1 MSETNTYPMKKKV
14 GLILGLCAFGILPFM
29 GFAGL
34 SPEGHICLGIFA
46 MAAIFWILEPIPI
59 YATSLAVI
67 LAQVLLLSDQ
77 SLVLDTLRRLNGGEY
92 AAPKYQDFYA
102 TLAHPI
108 LILFLGGFSLAK
120 AAEKYELDRNL
131 TRILLRPFGTSPTR
145 VALGVMVVTGVLSAF
160 MSNTATTAM
169 MMTVALPIVAKVPAE
184 DPFRR
189 LVALAIPVGANI
201 GGIATPI
208 GTPPNAVAIA
218 ALSRHGTMIP
228 FSTWMMLATPLV
240 AIALVLSWMG
250 MCRMFKPGI
259 ERFEL
264 QIEGSFKT
272 GPKAIGLYAIFAL
285 TVGLWVTE
293 KLHGIPSTVV
303 AFLPMVLLP
312 ALGILDKRDIRS
324 HAWEVL
330 WLVAG
335 GISLGLSLRGTGVA
349 EWMIGQVAWD
359 VVPRFTL
366 VLLFALVGF
375 GVANL
380 VSHTVSATILVPIAI
395 TMLAPEV
402 ASGNTAGLVIPIAV
416 IGIIVS
422 FAMILPIS
430 TPPNAIALST
440 GLIETRDLAKA
451 GWLVGIVGI
460 VFTLIFGLLVWPVML

>member
-1 MSETNTYPMKKKV
+1 MTLPVKKIL
-14 GLILGLCAFGILPFM
+14 GLILGLGCLVLFPFC
-29 GFAGL
+29 GFDGL
-34 SPEGHICLGIFA
+34 SPAGHITLGIFVF
-46 MAAIFWILEPIPI
+46 AAIFWITEPIPI
-59 YATSLAVI
+59 YVTSLSVI
-67 LAQVLLLSDQ
+67 FFQVLLLSDQ
-77 SLVLDTLRRLNGGEY
+77 SLFLESLTRLSGGEY
-92 AAPKYQDFYA
+92 AAPKYQDFYG

-120 AAEKYELDRNL
+120 AAEKYALDRNL
-131 TRILLRPFGTSPTR
+131 TRILLKPFGTSPVR
-145 VALGVMVVTGVLSAF
+145 VALGVMLVTGILSAF

-169 MMTVALPIVAKVPAE
+169 MMTVALPIVAKVPAS

-189 LVALAIPVGANI
+189 LVALSIPVGANI

-218 ALSRHGTMIP
+218 ALAKQGTMVP
-228 FSTWMMLATPLV
+228 FSTWMMIATPLV
-240 AIALVLSWMG
+240 LIALFVSWLG
-250 MCRMFKPGI
+250 MCKMFKPEL

-264 QIEGSFKT
+264 NIEGTFATS
-272 GPKAIGLYAIFAL
+272 PKAIGCYLIFAC

-293 KLHGIPSTVV
+293 KLHGIPSAVV
-303 AFLPMVLLP
+303 AFLPMVMLP
-312 ALGILDKRDIRS
+312 ALGILDKQDIRS

-335 GISLGLSLRGTGVA
+335 GISLGISLKNTGLA
-349 EWMIGQVAWD
+349 EWMIGQVSWEAF
-359 VVPRFTL
+359 PPFML

-375 GVANL
+375 AVGNL
-380 VSHTVSATILVPIAI
+380 ISHTVSATILVPIAI
-395 TMLAPEV
+395 AMLAPEV
-402 ASGNTAGLVIPIAV
+402 GSVPAATIIPIAV

-440 GLIETRDLAKA
+440 GLIETKDLAKA

-460 VFTLIFGLLVWPVML
+460 TLTLLFGLFIWPILL

>member
-1 MSETNTYPMKKKV
+1 MTVPIKKIL
-14 GLILGLCAFGILPFM
+14 GLILGLGALCVLPFC
-29 GFAGL
+29 GFEDL
-34 SPEGHICLGIFA
+34 SPAGHIALSIFCF
-46 MAAIFWILEPIPI
+46 AAVFWILEPIPI
-59 YATSLAVI
+59 YVTSLSI
-67 LAQVLLLSDQ
+67 IFLQVLLLSDQ
-77 SLVLDTLRRLNGGEY
+77 SFFLEFITRAGGGEY
-92 AAPKYQDFYA
+92 TVPKYQVFYG

-120 AAEKYELDRNL
+120 AAEKYGLDRNL
-131 TRILLRPFGTSPTR
+131 TRILLKPFGSSPTR

-169 MMTVALPIVAKVPAE
+169 MMTVALPIVAKVPAG

-189 LVALAIPVGANI
+189 LVALSIPVGANI

-218 ALSRHGTMIP
+218 ALSSRGIVIP

-240 AIALVLSWMG
+240 VVSLLLCWLG
-250 MCRMFKPGI
+250 MCRMFKPVI
-259 ERFEL
+259 TRFDL
-264 QIEGSFKT
+264 HMEGRFDLCHR
-272 GPKAIGLYAIFAL
+272 AIGCYVIFGL
-285 TVGLWVTE
+285 TVLLWVTE
-293 KLHGIPSTVV
+293 KLHGIPSAVV
-303 AFLPMVLLP
+303 AFLPMVMLP
-312 ALGILDKRDIRS
+312 ALGILDKQDIRS

-335 GISLGLSLRGTGVA
+335 GISLGISLTNTGMA

-359 VVPRFTL
+359 AFPIYL
-366 VLLFALVGF
+366 LILLFAMVGF
-375 GVANL
+375 AVGNL
-380 VSHTVSATILVPIAI
+380 ISHTVSATILVPIAI
-395 TMLAPEV
+395 TLLAPEV
-402 ASGNTAGLVIPIAV
+402 GGGAAAIIVPIAV

-440 GLIETRDLAKA
+440 GLIETNDLAKA

-460 VFTLIFGLLVWPVML
+460 VFTLLFGLFVWPHVL